1 MPGPANPLEMSDDDF
16 GKLAGPPEVVAVAE
30 TDEAK
35 ATREAAEAEA
45 ATAAAADDG
54 NNGDGGDAGTGDD
67 DGDGDDGDA
76 DKTKTN
82 ADGDDEV
89 ETEAEKA
96 ARLADEDDPELD
108 ADGKPKPKVEP
119 KDGDDPTGS
128 KAKPDVAAKEV
139 AAADDKGAAT
149 PVDRDKPDVTAL
161 GAFYNSIM
169 TPFKA
174 NGKMIELKSPAE
186 AISLMQMG
194 ANYTR
199 KLQDI
204 QPHRKMLMMLE
215 NNGLLDEGKL
225 SFLIDLDKKDP
236 EAIKKLV
243 KDSGI
248 DPLDI
253 DLDKVTYRPGDHS
266 VTNDEATFRST
277 MDDLIKSD
285 PKGQATV
292 SVIYE
297 TWDDT
302 SKEVLWKQ
310 PELMTAIHEQRESG
324 IYDAITAEV
333 DRLTTLGQ
341 IPPNTPFLQSY
352 KAVGDYMVEEAKKTD
367 DESNPK
373 DVAAP
378 KVVVSRAAT
387 QKSKL
392 ENGDKANAASPTR
405 SSTKAA
411 GGPTNPLAMAD
422 EEFLKQMEGRV

>member
-1 MPGPANPLEMSDDDF
+1 MANPTNPLEMSDDDF

-35 ATREAAEAEA
+35 AARETAEAEA
-45 ATAAAADDG
+45 ATAAAADDS
-54 NNGDGGDAGTGDD
+54 GDGEDGANADGDAG
-67 DGDGDDGDA
+67 DGDGDDGIA
-76 DKTKTN
+76 DKTKTD
-82 ADGDDEV
+82 DGDDES

-96 ARLADEDDPELD
+96 ARLADEEDPELD

-119 KDGDDPTGS
+119 KDEDDPTGS
-128 KAKPDVAAKEV
+128 KAKPD
-139 AAADDKGAAT
+139 AAATDDKNAAT
-149 PVDRDKPDVTAL
+149 PIDRDKPDVTAL
-161 GAFYNSIM
+161 STFYNSIM

-297 TWDDT
+297 TWDDA

-310 PELMTAIHEQRESG
+310 PELMTAIHEQRENG

-341 IPPNTPFLQSY
+341 IPPNTSFLQSY
-352 KAVGDYMVEEAKKTD
+352 KAVGDYMVEEAKKVSD
-367 DESNPK
+367 KLDPDPK
-373 DVAAP
+373 VAAA
-378 KVVVSRAAT
+378 KVVASRADR
-387 QKSKL
+387 KS
-392 ENGDKANAASPTR
+392 
-405 SSTKAA
+405 
-411 GGPTNPLAMAD
+411 
-422 EEFLKQMEGRV
+422 VV